1 MAQDIGVRVASQPPL
16 VRDLDPAE
24 DQLAI
29 RCETVEV
36 KPEADLDHRGIL
48 TLPSGGGQP
57 GVAGRIR
64 QCRL

>member
-1 MAQDIGVRVASQPPL
+1 MAQDITVRVASQPSL
-16 VRDLDPAE
+16 IRDLDPAE

-36 KPEADLDHRGIL
+36 EPEADLDHRRIL

-57 GVAGRIR
+57 GVAGRTR
-64 QCRL
+64 RCRL